1 MQLPLNFVVI
11 SLSSGYKFFL
21 IAFTSLKLSVKK
33 EWVSASEDEIKE
45 AIRLIANQEK
55 QIIEGA
61 AGVSVASF
69 LKMKDIMKGSGLI

>member
-1 MQLPLNFVVI
+1 MC
-11 SLSSGYKFFL
+11 
-21 IAFTSLKLSVKK
+21 
-33 EWVSASEDEIKE
+33 ASEDEIKE

-69 LKMKDIMKGSGLI
+69 LKKKDSLKGSGFSI